1 MKGIERNNRASSEP
15 LDTDTIRL
23 AQGNGG
29 ILTKKL
35 INDVFKNTAN
45 KELDLLHDAASV
57 TFAGP
62 FLSMTTDSFVVSPYT
77 FPGGNVG
84 ALSIYGTVNDLAVV
98 GAPPRYISTAFIIEE
113 GFSMTALKEVVHKM
127 HQAAVE
133 TNVSIITGDTKVV
146 PKGFGG
152 GVYINTTGV
161 GDSQETPI
169 WDTSLI
175 RPGDHVL
182 VSGSVG
188 DHGACVL
195 LAREDYGLHGQLK
208 SDCASVF
215 PLVNAIRDLEGV
227 RFVRDPTRGGLSVLL
242 HDVATETGFNIE
254 LIENNIPV
262 RPEVASV
269 CDILGFDPFVLA
281 CEGLVIAIVS
291 LDISSEVLT
300 HWRGIK
306 NGENA
311 QHIGV
316 ISKNT
321 DLKGRVS
328 IITPMGGRRFM
339 SELEDEP
346 LPRIC

>member
-1 MKGIERNNRASSEP
+1 MKGPERNNYSSSEP
-15 LDTDTIRL
+15 LDTETIQL

-29 ILTKKL
+29 ILTKRL
-35 INDVFKNTAN
+35 IDDVFRNTAN
-45 KELDLLHDAASV
+45 KALDLVHDAATV
-57 TFAGP
+57 TFADP
-62 FLSMTTDSFVVSPYT
+62 YLCMTTDSFVVSPYK

-98 GAPPRYISTAFIIEE
+98 GATPRYISTAFIIEE
-113 GFSMTALKEVVHKM
+113 GFSMSALKEVVHGM

-133 TNVSIITGDTKVV
+133 TNVAIITGDTKVV
-146 PKGFGG
+146 PKGYGG

-161 GDSQETPI
+161 GDSQDAPI

-175 RPGDHVL
+175 KPGDHVL

-195 LAREDYGLHGQLK
+195 LAREDYGLQGRLM
-208 SDCASVF
+208 SDCGSVF
-215 PLVNAIRDLEGV
+215 PLVNAIKHLEGV

-242 HDVATETGFNIE
+242 HDVANETGFDIE
-254 LIENNIPV
+254 LIERNIPV

-281 CEGLVIAIVS
+281 CEGRVVAIVS
-291 LDISSEVLT
+291 PDISSDVLT
-300 HWRGIK
+300 HWRGIQ
-306 NGENA
+306 NGKNA
-311 QHIGV
+311 QQIGV
-316 ISKNT
+316 VAKNT

-328 IITPMGGRRFM
+328 IVTPMGGRRFM
-339 SELEDEP
+339 NELEDEP

>member
-1 MKGIERNNRASSEP
+1 MKNLEDKNYSSSKP
-15 LDTDTIRL
+15 LDTEAIQI

-35 INDVFKNTAN
+35 IEEVFKNTAN
-45 KELDLLHDAASV
+45 KDLDLLHDAASV
-57 TFAGP
+57 TFAGS

-98 GAPPRYISTAFIIEE
+98 GATPRYISTAFIIEE
-113 GFSMTALKEVVHKM
+113 GFSMTALKEVVRGM
-127 HQAAVE
+127 HQAAAE
-133 TNVSIITGDTKVV
+133 TNVAIITGDTKVV
-146 PKGFGG
+146 PKGSGG

-161 GDSQETPI
+161 GDSQDTPI

-195 LAREDYGLHGQLK
+195 LAREDYGLQGQLR
-208 SDCASVF
+208 SDCGSVF
-215 PLVNAIRDLEGV
+215 PLVKAIKHIEGV

-242 HDVATETGFNIE
+242 HDVATETGFDIE
-254 LIENNIPV
+254 LIESDIPV

-269 CDILGFDPFVLA
+269 CEILGLDPFVLA
-281 CEGLVIAIVS
+281 CEGRVVVVVS
-291 LDISSEVLT
+291 PDVSGDVLS
-300 HWRGIK
+300 HWRGIQ

-316 ISKNT
+316 VAKNT
-321 DLKGRVS
+321 DSKGRVS

-339 SELEDEP
+339 NELEDEP

>member
-1 MKGIERNNRASSEP
+1 M
-15 LDTDTIRL
+15 
-23 AQGNGG
+23 
-29 ILTKKL
+29 
-35 INDVFKNTAN
+35 
-45 KELDLLHDAASV
+45 
-57 TFAGP
+57 
-62 FLSMTTDSFVVSPYT
+62 
-77 FPGGNVG
+77 G
-84 ALSIYGTVNDLAVV
+84 ALGIYGTVNDLAVV
-98 GAPPRYISTAFIIEE
+98 GATPRYISTAFIIEE
-113 GFSMTALKEVVHKM
+113 GFSMTTLKEVVHKM

-133 TNVSIITGDTKVV
+133 TNVAIITGDTKVV

-161 GDSQETPI
+161 GDSQDTPI

-254 LIENNIPV
+254 LILKITFRCVQRSQACVTFSALILSFWLVRDALLQLLVPILAAKYSLIGGVKKTVKMPNI
-262 RPEVASV
+262 
-269 CDILGFDPFVLA
+269 L
-281 CEGLVIAIVS
+281 VS
-291 LDISSEVLT
+291 LRKIQ
-300 HWRGIK
+300 
-306 NGENA
+306 A
-311 QHIGV
+311 
-316 ISKNT
+316 
-321 DLKGRVS
+321 
-328 IITPMGGRRFM
+328 
-339 SELEDEP
+339 
-346 LPRIC
+346 